1 MAIPHRIIIVGSGV
15 FGLSTA
21 YYMSLNQKFSNS
33 QIILLDA
40 WNFEPDSRSTS
51 VQNPGAANSDTSR
64 IVRRAYPKGPYA
76 ALAYESVER
85 WRTDWGA
92 DGRYVEQRLLFSGEG
107 GPLEAPKKMGETVN
121 YVKDAYATGCEMTPG
136 GAGALE
142 IWDSLDKIRSELQAT
157 KHENADSGKESSL
170 RGFVSRDC
178 GYANS
183 GATIEWLRQEIIRM
197 GRVDI
202 RVGQVQKLLYS
213 NGRAR
218 INGVVLADGTEIHA
232 DLTIIAAGCH
242 SARILQLPNMCTVE
256 SAYVAYIQLTES
268 EAQELRR
275 RQWPLIVNTHRGV
288 FCVGPDQE
296 NCLKLGQCS
305 TGSRVEILKSA
316 HPMDRDEAAKLR
328 SAADS
333 SVQPDWANPGTG
345 WGGKVALTNNGEVV
359 DDDPDVNKALAAFR
373 GFLLEL
379 LGPRDDFGSLD
390 VPERHDPLLNSIAVR
405 PFARVRRCWYNDTPS
420 YDFIV
425 DYHPSY
431 GTSLFIASGGC
442 DHAFKFMPVLGE
454 KVVSIILRRL
464 GDVPKI
470 SSREGTSLL
479 EELCSLWKFPDH
491 LVGEQ
496 ERRGAKL

>member
-1 MAIPHRIIIVGSGV
+1 MAIPHRILIVGSGV

-21 YYMSLNQKFSNS
+21 YYMSLNQKFSKS

-40 WNFEPDSRSTS
+40 WNFEPEFPSTS

-107 GPLEAPKKMGETVN
+107 GPLGAPKKKGETVN

-142 IWDSLDKIRSELQAT
+142 IWDSLDEIRSNLQ
-157 KHENADSGKESSL
+157 GKTEVSNETGQESKSSQ
-170 RGFVSRDC
+170 RGFVSKDC

-183 GATIEWLRQEIIRM
+183 GATIEWLRQKLIRM
-197 GRVDI
+197 GRVDL

-213 NGRAR
+213 NGGAR
-218 INGVVLADGTEIHA
+218 VNGVVLIDETEIHA

-242 SARILQLPNMCTVE
+242 SSRILQLPNMCTVE
-256 SAYVAYIQLTES
+256 SAFVAYIQLTES
-268 EAQELRR
+268 EAQELRK

-288 FCVGPDQE
+288 FCVGPDQD

-316 HPMDRDEAAKLR
+316 HLMDRDEAARLR
-328 SAADS
+328 SEADS
-333 SVQPDWANPGTG
+333 NIQPDWANPSTG
-345 WGGKVALTNNGEVV
+345 WGGKVT
-359 DDDPDVNKALAAFR
+359 DDDPESPAVNKALAAFR

-379 LGPRDDFGSLD
+379 LGPQDDFGSLD
-390 VPERHDPLLNSIAVR
+390 VSKRHDPLLNSIAVR
-405 PFARVRRCWYNDTPS
+405 PFTRVRRCWYNDTPS

-425 DYHPSY
+425 DYHPSF
-431 GTSLFIASGGC
+431 GTSLFVASGGC

-454 KVVSIILRRL
+454 KAVSIILRRL
-464 GDVPKI
+464 GDVPKA
-470 SSREGTSLL
+470 SSREEASLL
-479 EELCSLWKFPDH
+479 EELCRLWKFPDH
-491 LVGEQ
+491 LVSEK